1 MAKENKGF
9 AGDFP
14 LAGLPGTQALGAR
27 IATGLRVGDAVALE
41 GDLGAGKTTLARA
54 ILEGLGVTEDVPSP
68 TFTLVQQYETPK
80 LAVRHYDFYRIEEPS
95 ELIELGLD
103 EALDEGAVLI
113 EWPEKAPNVLPP
125 DALHIKLTITDDRS
139 RNAHIEGPSR
149 WSGILKDVHV

>member
-1 MAKENKGF
+1 MRMENKGF
-9 AGDFP
+9 VGDFP

-27 IATGLRVGDAVALE
+27 IAGGLRAGDAVALE

-54 ILEGLGVTEDVPSP
+54 ILESLGVTEDVPSP

-95 ELIELGLD
+95 ELNELGLD

-113 EWPEKAPNVLPP
+113 EWPEKAPNAIPP
-125 DALHIKLTITDDRS
+125 GALHIKLTITSDRS

-149 WSGILKDVHV
+149 WSDVLKEAHV

>member
-1 MAKENKGF
+1 MENKGF

-14 LAGLPGTQALGAR
+14 LAGLAETAALGGR
-27 IATGLRVGDAVALE
+27 IATGLGIGDAVALE

-68 TFTLVQQYETPK
+68 TFTLVQQYETPT

-95 ELIELGLD
+95 EVNELGLD

-113 EWPEKAPNVLPP
+113 EWPDKAPQRIPS
-125 DALHIKLTITDDRS
+125 DALHIYLSIAGHGRMA
-139 RNAHIEGPSR
+139 RIEGPSR
-149 WSGILKDVHV
+149 WRDILKDVHV

>member
-1 MAKENKGF
+1 MENKGF
-9 AGDFP
+9 VGDFP
-14 LAGLPGTQALGAR
+14 LAGLPATQALGAR
-27 IATGLRVGDAVALE
+27 IAGGLRAGDAVALE

-68 TFTLVQQYETPK
+68 TFTLVQQYETST

-95 ELIELGLD
+95 ELNELGLD

-125 DALHIKLTITDDRS
+125 DALHIKLTITKDRS

-149 WSGILKDVHV
+149 WSEVLKEAHV

>member
-1 MAKENKGF
+1 MARQNKGF

-14 LAGLPGTQALGAR
+14 LAGLADTAALGGR
-27 IATGLRVGDAVALE
+27 IATGLRAGDAVALQ

-80 LAVRHYDFYRIEEPS
+80 LTVRHYDFYRIEEPS
-95 ELIELGLD
+95 EVNELGLD

-113 EWPEKAPNVLPP
+113 EWPERAPERIPA
-125 DALHIKLTITDDRS
+125 DALHIHLTIAERG
-139 RNAHIEGPSR
+139 RVAHIEGPSR
-149 WSGILKDVHV
+149 WNDILKAIHV

>member
-27 IATGLRVGDAVALE
+27 IAGGLRVGDAVALQ

-80 LAVRHYDFYRIEEPS
+80 LAVRHYDFYRIEDPS
-95 ELIELGLD
+95 ELNELGLD

-125 DALHIKLTITDDRS
+125 DALHIKLTITSDRS
-139 RNAHIEGPSR
+139 RNAHIEGPPR
-149 WSGILKDVHV
+149 WGDVLKEIHV

>member
-1 MAKENKGF
+1 MENRGF
-9 AGDFP
+9 ASEIRLDG
-14 LAGLPGTQALGAR
+14 LAATQALGRR
-27 IATGLRVGDAVALE
+27 IATGLDVGDAVALE

-95 ELIELGLD
+95 EVNELGLD

-113 EWPEKAPNVLPP
+113 EWPERAPGRIPI
-125 DALHIKLTITDDRS
+125 DALHIYLSIAERG
-139 RNAHIEGPSR
+139 RMARIEGPPR
-149 WSGILKDVHV
+149 WREILKEIHV

>member
-1 MAKENKGF
+1 MARQNKGF

-14 LAGLPGTQALGAR
+14 LAGLAATQALGAR
-27 IATGLRVGDAVALE
+27 IAAGLQAGDAVALE

-95 ELIELGLD
+95 EVNELGLD

-113 EWPEKAPNVLPP
+113 EWPERAPNRIPA
-125 DALHIKLTITDDRS
+125 DALHIYLSIAGAGRM
-139 RNAHIEGPSR
+139 AHVEGPSR
-149 WSGILKDVHV
+149 WNDILKEVHV

>member
-1 MAKENKGF
+1 MRTENKGF

-27 IATGLRVGDAVALE
+27 IARGLRAGDAVALE

-95 ELIELGLD
+95 ELRELGLD

-113 EWPEKAPNVLPP
+113 EWPEKAPNAIPSN
-125 DALHIKLTITDDRS
+125 ALHIKLTIADDRS

-149 WSGILKDVHV
+149 WSGILKEVHV

>member
-1 MAKENKGF
+1 MARQNKGF

-14 LAGLPGTQALGAR
+14 LPGLAATQALGAR
-27 IATGLRVGDAVALE
+27 IAGGLQAGDAVALE

-95 ELIELGLD
+95 EVNELGLD

-113 EWPEKAPNVLPP
+113 EWPERAPQRIPA
-125 DALHIKLTITDDRS
+125 DALHIHLTIAGHGRM
-139 RNAHIEGPSR
+139 AHIEGPSR
-149 WSGILKDVHV
+149 WNDILKEVHV

>member
-1 MAKENKGF
+1 MPKEILEIS
-9 AGDFP
+9 
-14 LAGLPGTQALGAR
+14 LAGLAATQALGAR
-27 IATGLRVGDAVALE
+27 IAGGLRAGDAVALQ

-95 ELIELGLD
+95 EVNELGLD

-113 EWPEKAPNVLPP
+113 EWPERALHRIPP
-125 DALHIKLTITDDRS
+125 DALHIKLTITNDRS

-149 WSGILKDVHV
+149 WRDILKEVHV

>member
-1 MAKENKGF
+1 MMCL
-9 AGDFP
+9 DIP

-27 IATGLRVGDAVALE
+27 IATGLRAGDAVALE

-95 ELIELGLD
+95 ELNELGLD

-113 EWPEKAPNVLPP
+113 EWPEKAPDALPP
-125 DALHIKLTITDDRS
+125 DALHIKLTIVGDRS

-149 WSGILKDVHV
+149 WSEVLKEIHV

>member
-1 MAKENKGF
+1 MARQNKGF

-14 LAGLPGTQALGAR
+14 LSGLAATQALGAR
-27 IATGLRVGDAVALE
+27 IAGSLRVGDAVTLE

-95 ELIELGLD
+95 ELNELGLD

-113 EWPEKAPNVLPP
+113 EWPERAPNRIPP
-125 DALHIKLTITDDRS
+125 DALHIKLTITNDRS

-149 WSGILKDVHV
+149 WRDILKEVHV